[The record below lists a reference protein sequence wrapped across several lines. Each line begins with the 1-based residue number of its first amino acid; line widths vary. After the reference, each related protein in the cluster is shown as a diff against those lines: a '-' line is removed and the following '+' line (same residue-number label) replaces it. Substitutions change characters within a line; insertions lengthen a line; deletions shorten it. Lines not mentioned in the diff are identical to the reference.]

1 MQGLVGED
9 EAAEVDP
16 EALGLVKNLGF
27 LHRATGNRGKV
38 LHWGRAVIHL
48 FADMP
53 NMRHAVNR
61 IDTVTFEFLR
71 DHTWVAGRGVLRLT
85 HTHTHTHTYTHTHR
99 GTHRAL
105 WCFSKF
111 SNICHLKET
120 YWKHP
125 GLSFKY
131 LLFIWLV
138 SVMAHGIFSCGMWD
152 LVP

>member
-9 EAAEVDP
+9 EPAEVDP

-38 LHWGRAVIHL
+38 LRWGRAVIHL
-48 FADMP
+48 FADVP

-85 HTHTHTHTYTHTHR
+85 HTHKHAHARTEAPTELFGVSQNLAIYVILKKRIGSTR
-99 GTHRAL
+99 GCLLSIYYLSGWSRL
-105 WCFSKF
+105 WHMGS
-111 SNICHLKET
+111 
-120 YWKHP
+120 
-125 GLSFKY
+125 
-131 LLFIWLV
+131 LV
-138 SVMAHGIFSCGMWD
+138 VACGI
-152 LVP
+152 